1 MTRFVFPLF
10 SMPKITSNSNRREM
24 LFLTLLCLSFTVSA
38 ESPQWKYTDGGLSL
52 KNDDTGSYLTLGLRM
67 QARYSS
73 IEEEPR
79 GLEDFTEAF
88 KSGSDINRARYKVW
102 AGLKRDFTFYH
113 EYDLR
118 NSNLLDLRTT
128 WVSKPNFNLRLGQ
141 WKPEYNRER
150 VDSSGKQ
157 QFSERS
163 IATYWFTIDRQWG
176 AMASGRI
183 SPSGQMDS
191 SWWAGVLGGNGR
203 SQKSDGGRP
212 MGLARWQWN
221 YSGEVLP
228 FSQSALKRYAVPRG
242 SFALAVVSNESK
254 YTRYSSD
261 GGGQLPGYS
270 EGEDDQY
277 RILQGMQEWAWQGGG
292 LSFQQELHWKSVR
305 DKRYGGT
312 RNLVGGYAQVGWFPT
327 QRWHSLSP
335 KLEFALRAAYVDPD
349 DEFNSENG
357 ELTLGGNWFFNG
369 HRNKLTLDMSYLTIE
384 EQGAQESDSRF
395 RIQWDISL

>member
-1 MTRFVFPLF
+1 
-10 SMPKITSNSNRREM
+10 MPKITSNSNRREM
-24 LFLTLLCLSFTVSA
+24 LFLTLLCLSFTASA

-79 GLEDFTEAF
+79 GLEDFAEVL
-88 KSGSDINRARYKVW
+88 KSGSDINRLRYKVW
-102 AGLKRDFTFYH
+102 AGVKHDFTFYH

-118 NSNLLDLRTT
+118 DSRLLDLRTT
-128 WVSKPNFNLRLGQ
+128 WISQPSFKLRLGQ

-150 VDSSGKQ
+150 IDSSGKQ

-176 AMASGRI
+176 AMASGRV
-183 SPSGQMDS
+183 SPGGQMDS

-203 SQKSDGGRP
+203 SQESDGGRP

-228 FSQSALKRYAVPRG
+228 FSQSALKRYVVPRG
-242 SFALAVVSNESK
+242 SFALAVVSNDSK

-270 EGEDDQY
+270 EGEDNQY
-277 RILQGMQEWAWQGGG
+277 RIMQGMQEWAWQGGG
-292 LSFQQELHWKSVR
+292 LSFQQELHCKSVR
-305 DKRYGGT
+305 DRLYGGT
-312 RNLVGGYAQVGWFPT
+312 RNLVGGYAQMGWFPA
-327 QRWHSLSP
+327 QRWHSISP
-335 KLEFALRAAYVDPD
+335 KLEFALRAAYVSPD
-349 DEFNSENG
+349 DEFNSKNG
-357 ELTLGGNWFFNG
+357 EFTLGGNWFFYG
-369 HRNKLTLDMSYLTIE
+369 HRNKLTVDMSYLTIE
-384 EQGAQESDSRF
+384 EQGVDKSDSRF
-395 RIQWDISL
+395 RVQWDISL